1 MESKPKK
8 LPDYSKLADI
18 YDTVMEDVNYEL
30 WADFI
35 DAIILE
41 HHSNPQKILELA
53 CGTGSISI
61 FLDELECYEVMGTDK
76 SPQMIAKAK
85 EKNKSMR
92 CNVDFRVMDFLNI
105 RLQQTF
111 DIVFCVFDSV
121 NYIHTPDKVRQF
133 LTEVKKVLAPGGL
146 LIFDFTTPKNSIQS
160 IEYLNN
166 EEGYTEDNHRYF
178 RLSTYDVDKQIHK
191 NEFRI
196 EKLAED
202 KESVVEQLREI
213 HLQKIYTLQQM
224 LDIIDQ
230 TAYNIEAKYSGFDFE
245 EADEKSLRIT
255 MVLRCPD
262 NQ

>member
-1 MESKPKK
+1 METEPKK
-8 LPDYSKLADI
+8 LPEYSKLADI
-18 YDTVMEDVNYEL
+18 YDTLMEDVNYEF

-53 CGTGSISI
+53 CGTGSVSLL
-61 FLDELECYEVMGTDK
+61 LDELGYYKVMATDK

-85 EKNKSMR
+85 EKNKSWHYD
-92 CNVDFRVMDFLNI
+92 VDFRVMDFLDI
-105 RLQQTF
+105 QLDQTF
-111 DIVFCVFDSV
+111 DVVFCVFDSV
-121 NYIHTPDKVRQF
+121 NYMHTPDQVHRF
-133 LTEVKKVLAPGGL
+133 LGEVKKVLAPNGL

-178 RLSTYDVDKQIHK
+178 RRSSYDADKQIHK

-196 EKLAED
+196 EKLAD
-202 KESVVEQLREI
+202 DRESVIEKLREI

-230 TAYNIEAKYSGFDFE
+230 TAYKVEAKYSGFEYE

-262 NQ
+262 SQ